1 MKNQPKAGD
10 KKSFLG
16 LATENFLAPL
26 PLPSGRKP
34 NNTMGMVWRIND
46 TYMDVSDC
54 TPGSAVATIHCILV
68 ITVAIIFM
76 VERDFSFLFDWMG
89 ILMVLG
95 FVIAP
100 MIAIIILIYVKP
112 REPIRFNRQRREVC
126 VPAMKG
132 GDYWYVPWETVKA
145 SVEGFNM
152 VSQAGVNKNGSF
164 MIGFPNP
171 NFTGKIKLENNG
183 YCDDENAERHL
194 LFLNVV
200 PEVGAGMWEL
210 IRTYM
215 EEGADKI
222 NVDISNFEVRK
233 EGIIESYI
241 TDVKE
246 TIAKRGAFFAFWWDG
261 VFGLILLNTL
271 LVDYIQRK
279 HLNPPPDLIGDEVE
293 AWSQSLPQEQWVKR
307 SPELEQALREFEA
320 KQEQKSVA

>member
-1 MKNQPKAGD
+1 MSKQPQAGN

-16 LATENFLAPL
+16 LATEHFLAPL
-26 PLPSGRKP
+26 PLPTGRKP

-54 TPGSAVATIHCILV
+54 TPGSAVATLHFMLV
-68 ITVAIIFM
+68 ISILFITWMSHALGTSFSHQWPIVAM
-76 VERDFSFLFDWMG
+76 TLC
-89 ILMVLG
+89 

-100 MIAIIILIYVKP
+100 IIAIIILIYVKP
-112 REPIRFNRQRREVC
+112 REPMRFNRQRREVC

-171 NFTGKIKLENNG
+171 NFTGNIKLESNG

-194 LFLNVV
+194 LFLNIV

-293 AWSQSLPQEQWVKR
+293 AWSKPLPEEQWAKR
-307 SPELEQALREFEA
+307 SPELEQALRELEA
-320 KQEQKSVA
+320 KQSVA